1 MSTTYTHK
9 QIDFKNQPAIS
20 SLNIDNNLDV
30 SNLEALFL
38 VTQDFLQDKIDQGK
52 KGKRLRNGQKFR
64 YDELQG
70 VLRLLHS
77 YFDLKGCFSFGIC
90 ETCKKFGNGISSTG
104 AIGVCRGQEKNWC
117 DTCSEHLREG
127 GGFGL

>member
-1 MSTTYTHK
+1 MYTHR
-9 QIDFKNQPAIS
+9 QIDFKSQPAIS
-20 SLNIDNNLDV
+20 SLNINNNLDV

-38 VTQDFLQDKIDQGK
+38 VTQDLLQDKIDQGK
-52 KGKRLRNGQKFR
+52 KGRRLRNGQKFR

-77 YFDLKGCFSFGIC
+77 YFALKGCFSFGVC
-90 ETCKKFGNGISSTG
+90 ETCEKFGNGISSTG
-104 AIGVCRGQEKNWC
+104 TLGMCKGQEKNWC
-117 DTCSEHLREG
+117 DTCNEHSREG

>member
-1 MSTTYTHK
+1 MYTHR
-9 QIDFKNQPAIS
+9 QIDFKGQPAIS

-30 SNLEALFL
+30 SNLEALFV
-38 VTQDFLQDKIDQGK
+38 VTQDLLQDKIDQGR
-52 KGKRLRNGQKFR
+52 KGRRLKNGQKFR

-77 YFDLKGCFSFGIC
+77 YFALKGCFSFGVC
-90 ETCKKFGNGISSTG
+90 ETCEKFGNGISSTG
-104 AIGVCRGQEKNWC
+104 TLGMCKGQEKNWC
-117 DTCSEHLREG
+117 DTCNEHSREG

>member
-1 MSTTYTHK
+1 ME
-9 QIDFKNQPAIS
+9 FKGQPAIS

-38 VTQDFLQDKIDQGK
+38 VTQDLLQDKIDQGK
-52 KGKRLRNGQKFR
+52 KGRRLRNGQKFR

-77 YFDLKGCFSFGIC
+77 YFALKGCFSFGVC
-90 ETCKKFGNGISSTG
+90 ETCEKFGNGISSTG
-104 AIGVCRGQEKNWC
+104 TLGMCKGQEKNWC
-117 DTCSEHLREG
+117 DTCNEHSREG